1 MTTSGPPIPAVDPST
16 PGPAPWRPGVALAA
30 LVGVI
35 AVGFAIGI
43 AELVAAFGGWIGV
56 FDTPAS
62 PLTSLGQSF
71 IQLTPE
77 WLKEFA
83 IRTFGE
89 HDKGALTVGMG
100 VTLVV
105 VAAVIGIVAR
115 RSPRVAVGITVALIV
130 VVAVAILTRAGSS
143 IVDLLPLLVGGAAG
157 VVFLVTV
164 FRRQV
169 VPAPFDAP
177 DVRTVGAARTSV
189 TVAGGIPGPGGPVEG
204 STAPSAGSED
214 HQTLLA
220 VQSKGNNGA
229 SGGAETGDP
238 DTEGPE
244 TRAAT
249 GNAETRD
256 VETRDAETRDVET
269 GDPENP
275 KAATSGAAHPMSAA
289 TSAATSSET
298 SLSTAT
304 TTGIRAPI
312 TSLDRR
318 QFFRLAAIGAA
329 VAAAAA
335 ALARWI
341 PSTAEVTASR
351 SAVSLPV
358 PKDVQ
363 EVGDVALQVPG
374 ITPFVSDNADFYR
387 VDTAFVP
394 PRVTTDIW
402 ELRLR
407 GMVDNSITLKY
418 ADLTA
423 MPSIERLITLTCVSN
438 DVGGDLAGN
447 ARWQGVRI
455 ADVLAMAKP
464 QVGADCVLSTSFDGF
479 TVTTPLEA
487 LTDGRDALLA
497 FAMNGEPLPLE
508 HGFPVRMVVP
518 GLYGYVSATKW
529 VVELNVTRFSDV
541 TAYWTSRGWA
551 PQAPIKTASRID
563 VPASF
568 AQLSKGST
576 VAVAGVAWAQH
587 RGISGVQVQVDD
599 GDWQDTTLSG
609 QVSTDTW
616 RQWSHQ
622 WNPTE
627 SGPHILRCRAIDGN
641 GDVQTKDVQG
651 VMPDGATGWDA
662 RQVTVTA

>member
-1 MTTSGPPIPAVDPST
+1 MTSSAPPIPAVDPT
-16 PGPAPWRPGVALAA
+16 PPGPGPWRPGVALAA

-35 AVGFAIGI
+35 AVGLAVGV
-43 AELVAAFGGWIGV
+43 AELLAAFGGWIGV

-83 IRTFGE
+83 IQTFGQN
-89 HDKGALTVGMG
+89 DKTALTVGMG

-115 RSPRVAVGITVALIV
+115 RSPRIAVGITVALIV
-130 VVAVAILTRAGSS
+130 VAAVAVLTRSGAE
-143 IVDLLPLLVGGAAG
+143 IVDLIPLLVGGAVG
-157 VVFLVTV
+157 IVFLVTV

-169 VPAPFDAP
+169 VTKSPNTIA
-177 DVRTVGAARTSV
+177 TVGA
-189 TVAGGIPGPGGPVEG
+189 IEG
-204 STAPSAGSED
+204 STAPSAAWDED
-214 HQTLLA
+214 QTRLA
-220 VQSKGNNGA
+220 VQSKGAQGEA
-229 SGGAETGDP
+229 
-238 DTEGPE
+238 
-244 TRAAT
+244 
-249 GNAETRD
+249 
-256 VETRDAETRDVET
+256 
-269 GDPENP
+269 DPENP
-275 KAATSGAAHPMSAA
+275 KATTSGAAHPMSALTRTGERA
-289 TSAATSSET
+289 G
-298 SLSTAT
+298 TALGT
-304 TTGIRAPI
+304 V
-312 TSLDRR
+312 DRR

-329 VAAAAA
+329 AAAVAG

-358 PKDVQ
+358 PTDEQ
-363 EVGDVALQVPG
+363 QVGDVALEVPG
-374 ITPFVSDNADFYR
+374 ITPFVVDNADFYR
-387 VDTAFVP
+387 VDTAFLP

-402 ELRLR
+402 ELRLH
-407 GMVDNSITLKY
+407 GMVDNPITLTY
-418 ADLTA
+418 TDLTA
-423 MPSIERLITLTCVSN
+423 MPSIERMITLTCVSN
-438 DVGGDLAGN
+438 EVGGDLAGN

-464 QVGADCVLSTSFDGF
+464 QAGADCVLSTSYDGF

-497 FAMNGEPLPLE
+497 FAMNGDPLPLE

-529 VVELNVTRFSDV
+529 VVDLNVTRFTEV
-541 TAYWTSRGWA
+541 TAYWTDRGWA

-563 VPASF
+563 VPAGF
-568 AQLSKGST
+568 AQLSKGSA

-587 RGISGVQVQVDD
+587 RGISAVQVQIDD
-599 GDWQDTTLSG
+599 GDWHDAALSG
-609 QVSTDTW
+609 EVSADTW
-616 RQWSHQ
+616 RQWVYR
-622 WNPTE
+622 WDATE
-627 SGPHILRCRAIDGN
+627 SGTHTLRCRAIDGN
-641 GDVQTKDVQG
+641 GEVQTDQVQG
-651 VMPDGATGWDA
+651 VMPDGATGWDS